1 MIDVLFFS
9 LITIHNSLNQNI
21 FIIYVHINLQF
32 NFFNRNLYYFPKTI
46 FFFFFEF
53 GEIAKSILQILI
65 IVLIY
70 DISLFLKKNH
80 IYYLCT

>member
-1 MIDVLFFS
+1 MIDALFFS
-9 LITIHNSLNQNI
+9 PITIHNSLNQNI

-70 DISLFLKKNH
+70 DISLFF
-80 IYYLCT
+80 